1 MNTKTLLSSRSREAG
16 FNLLEVC
23 LALILLGLVVGSGM
37 RIYTQH
43 KDQMA
48 AKKTEENMRA
58 VVRALSTFVQS
69 NNRIPCP
76 TDPSAAGETFGFE
89 TGGDGATIARGRQVG
104 SCATEAT
111 RKGLVPYQ
119 VLNIPY
125 ETILDGWGRHFTYA
139 VSPIFA
145 KPNEIFRDDFRFNPA
160 TLELVHDPN
169 VDKADDGDVQRVHEK
184 CREAGWVNAQ
194 EDPVN
199 GPKARFCCAYDAS
212 LNNTTDIRIRSRDSG
227 TDISH
232 MRAANSSAVYD
243 GRMDIIL
250 RTGDTPPSGNVLT
263 YIPQTDMDDA
273 TEVEAPA
280 FVLISHGPDGNC
292 AYLGDGTPDRIA
304 CSATDAHAEE
314 RENANN
320 NEVFF
325 TGARDRDFDDIVIWM
340 TQFGIMAAGGS
351 NSCNLP

>member
-1 MNTKTLLSSRSREAG
+1 MG
-16 FNLLEVC
+16 
-23 LALILLGLVVGSGM
+23 
-37 RIYTQH
+37 IYSQH

-58 VVRALSTFVQS
+58 IVKALSTYVES

-76 TDPSAAGETFGFE
+76 TDPSANGETFGFE
-89 TGGDGATIARGRQVG
+89 RGVPAATIAEGRQVG
-104 SCATEAT
+104 SCATEDT

-125 ETILDGWGRHFTYA
+125 ETTMDGWGHYFTYA
-139 VSPIFA
+139 ISPIFTR
-145 KPNEIFRDDFRFNPA
+145 PNEIFRDEFRFNPA
-160 TLELVHDPN
+160 TLELVAGTDN
-169 VDKADDGDVQRVHEK
+169 ADDGDVQRVHEK

-199 GPKARFCCAYDAS
+199 GPKARFCCPYDAGLES
-212 LNNTTDIRIRSRDSG
+212 TTDIRIRSKDSS
-227 TDISH
+227 TDISL
-232 MRAANSSAVYD
+232 MRAPNSSSVYNE
-243 GRMDIIL
+243 RMDKLL
-250 RTGDTPPSGNVLT
+250 RTPDAPPAGNVLVYNPT
-263 YIPQTDMDDA
+263 PA

-292 AYLGDGTPDRIA
+292 AYSGDDTPGRTD
-304 CSATDAHAEE
+304 CSATDASPEE

-325 TGARDRDFDDIVIWM
+325 TGMRDRDFDDIVLWM

-351 NSCNLP
+351 SSCNLP